1 MRTHFLGIARGLSS
15 LVVLL
20 LLAACG
26 GGGGGGETP
35 LPPSPTGS
43 PFIAAE
49 LDSFPTGSVPTGFN
63 RGASVAV

>member
-26 GGGGGGETP
+26 GGGGGGGGGATP
-35 LPPSPTGS
+35 P
-43 PFIAAE
+43 PFIGAE

>member
-1 MRTHFLGIARGLSS
+1 MPTYLLGITRGLSS

-35 LPPSPTGS
+35 PQPSPTGP